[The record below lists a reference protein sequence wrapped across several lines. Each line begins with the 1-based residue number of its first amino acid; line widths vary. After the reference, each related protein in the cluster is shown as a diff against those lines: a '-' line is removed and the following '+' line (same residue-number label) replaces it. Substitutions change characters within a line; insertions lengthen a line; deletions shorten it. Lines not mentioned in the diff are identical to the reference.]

1 MHGGQ
6 LRHKAQFQRA
16 TDTKDDYGGTT
27 QTWKTYGNGWI
38 GYEVEYGGESGTGA
52 KREAT
57 QSLKVKARFLDG
69 VVPTDRLKLSNR
81 VLEILHV
88 ADPDGRRRELMM
100 ICREVLNG

>member
-1 MHGGQ
+1 MRGGR

-16 TDTKDDYGGTT
+16 TEAKDAYGGTT
-27 QTWKTYGNGWI
+27 LAWKTYGNGWI
-38 GYEVEYGGESGTGA
+38 GYEVQEGGEGNNDA

-57 QSLKVKARFLDG
+57 QSLKVMARFLDG

-100 ICREVLNG
+100 TCREVLNG